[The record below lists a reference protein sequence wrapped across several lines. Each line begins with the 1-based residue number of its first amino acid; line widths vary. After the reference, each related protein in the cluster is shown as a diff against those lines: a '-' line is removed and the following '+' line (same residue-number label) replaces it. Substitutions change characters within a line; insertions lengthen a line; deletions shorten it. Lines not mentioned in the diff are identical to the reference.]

1 MTATLTTQIEIDS
14 HGVAWLAGT
23 QVKVVEIVL
32 DKLAHGWSP
41 EEIHFQHPHLSM
53 AQIHVALTYYYEN
66 QALLDGQIDQRMTA
80 ASSLARKSSDSVFRN
95 KLVAFKS
102 SV

>member
-14 HGVAWLAGT
+14 QGVAWLAGT

-32 DKLAHGWSP
+32 DKLARGWSP

-53 AQIHVALTYYYEN
+53 AQIHVALTYYYEK
-66 QALLDGQIDQRMTA
+66 QELLDGQIDQRMNVA
-80 ASSLARKSSDSVFRN
+80 GSIASKASAPDFRR
-95 KLVAFKS
+95 KLVALKS
-102 SV
+102 SI